1 MLDDLKYIHDKDA
14 EDALGVIEK
23 QWMQLVQKYAVD
35 FEPTAEIRNIVL
47 SGMGGSAWYAL
58 YVQVWPGVN
67 LPFEISRTYT
77 LPKYVNENT
86 LVIVSSYS
94 GNTEETLSSLAD
106 AEARKAQIVVVAA
119 GGGLTKLATEKN
131 LPLYSIPPGIQP
143 RMSSFYFIAALID
156 LFTGLGLMDKES
168 ATQLPEISTWLS
180 TKVAAWKSDVPT
192 DKNPAKQLALELA
205 GKTLVAYSGPL
216 LGPVSN
222 KMKICMNENAKN
234 VAWSYQYPEFSH
246 NEFIGWSSH
255 PVDKP
260 FGVVEIR
267 SSLEHPRVQKR
278 FEISERMLSGMRPS
292 PNVITPE
299 GDTLPQQI
307 FWTSMFCDF
316 VCTYVA
322 LLNGVNPTPVDLVEK
337 FKTELNK

>member
-14 EDALGVIEK
+14 QDALGVIEK
-23 QWMQLVQKYAVD
+23 QWKQLVQTYGVNFK
-35 FEPTAEIRNIVL
+35 PSAEIRNIVL

-67 LPFEISRTYT
+67 VPFEISRTYT
-77 LPKYVNENT
+77 VPKYVNENT

-106 AEARKAQIVVVAA
+106 AEAHNAQIVVFAA
-119 GGGLTKLATEKN
+119 GGELEKLAKEKE
-131 LPLYSIPPGIQP
+131 LPLYSIPAGIQP

-156 LFTGLGLMDKES
+156 LFTSLGLMDKEN
-168 ATQLPEISTWLS
+168 AAQLPGISTWLS
-180 TKVAAWKSDVPT
+180 TKVGSWKSDVPT

-216 LGPVSN
+216 LGPVAN

-299 GDTLPQQI
+299 GETLPQQI

-337 FKTELNK
+337 FKEELNK